1 MAKGENNIDKKAFRA
16 GAWYTV
22 SIVATKAILVLT
34 TPIFTRIMTQQ
45 DYGITATFTSWYTLL
60 LTFCS
65 LNLTYSIGRAKL
77 DYTERLDQYVGCMQ
91 VLSLIMSLIFAVTGT
106 IFCSQLSNLLDLP
119 KNIVLIL
126 AVYLVF
132 APTIALYQ
140 AKFKYQYRY
149 KENIFISLYTT
160 VVSVLCSIG
169 LLFVFPEER
178 YLGRI
183 IGIVFPTILLSI
195 ALWWNA
201 FRKHNVV
208 ANWEFTKYGLLIS
221 LPLVL
226 NSVSL
231 SILVQSDRVVIT
243 KVCGTEST
251 AVYTIA
257 YQLSILVSLILD
269 SIGQAWLPW
278 FHDSYKKRDFIKI
291 RKNLNPLILLGC
303 YLGIGCIAVAPEAMW
318 ILGGEDYL
326 SGKWVV
332 APIVLGLVCKFI
344 YGNYEHIELHLKK
357 TTYIGMG
364 TVIAATLNI
373 ILNVIFI
380 PKYGFIAAGYTTFFS
395 YFVLMIIHYIITKYI
410 LYVDIYD
417 HRVMYLAIIIESA
430 LAVVLILNYEN
441 WLIRYGILVA
451 VTIIIV
457 TMNWKRL
464 CNILYKSS

>member
-1 MAKGENNIDKKAFRA
+1 M
-16 GAWYTV
+16 
-22 SIVATKAILVLT
+22 
-34 TPIFTRIMTQQ
+34 
-45 DYGITATFTSWYTLL
+45 
-60 LTFCS
+60 
-65 LNLTYSIGRAKL
+65 
-77 DYTERLDQYVGCMQ
+77 
-91 VLSLIMSLIFAVTGT
+91 
-106 IFCSQLSNLLDLP
+106 
-119 KNIVLIL
+119 
-126 AVYLVF
+126 
-132 APTIALYQ
+132 
-140 AKFKYQYRY
+140 
-149 KENIFISLYTT
+149 
-160 VVSVLCSIG
+160 
-169 LLFVFPEER
+169 
-178 YLGRI
+178 
-183 IGIVFPTILLSI
+183 
-195 ALWWNA
+195 
-201 FRKHNVV
+201 
-208 ANWEFTKYGLLIS
+208 
-221 LPLVL
+221 
-226 NSVSL
+226 
-231 SILVQSDRVVIT
+231 IT